1 MAHIARE
8 YESKLPPDV
17 LAKYRRT
24 FDQFDRDGGGDVDVR
39 ELGVMFRA
47 LRQFPSDHEL
57 QRMVK
62 DVDDDGTGTVNFNEF
77 CGLMLLSL
85 IHI

>member
-1 MAHIARE
+1 MSLIRE
-8 YESKLPPDV
+8 YESKLPPEL

-47 LRQFPSDHEL
+47 LRQFPQEREL
-57 QRMVK
+57 ERMVS
-62 DVDDDGTGTVNFNEF
+62 DVDDDGSGTIDFNEF
-77 CGLMLLSL
+77 CGLMLRLSRS
-85 IHI
+85 